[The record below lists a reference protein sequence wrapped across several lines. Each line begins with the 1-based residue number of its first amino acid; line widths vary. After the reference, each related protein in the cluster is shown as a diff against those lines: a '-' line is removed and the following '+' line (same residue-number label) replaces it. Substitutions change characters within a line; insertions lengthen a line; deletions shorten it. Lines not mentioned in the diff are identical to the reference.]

1 MRSAIRKHVTSF
13 AITTAATA
21 LLLAPAAWMPAYA
34 QGSAEIPIIKL
45 RANSSFAAGESLSAP
60 QRFLSEEIEKLSNG
74 RITIENYYGG
84 ALFSAGT
91 EPEAMASRVADIAT
105 FVTAWH
111 RGTFPVLGDGWC
123 LPFALDNAMM
133 ADSHR
138 IPVMGEIIEQELAKT
153 GMVSLLG
160 GPAPQSWHF
169 AKALPNGIVPADMS
183 KVFAGL
189 RVRGYG
195 VYPDVIRAFGGT
207 AVAFPSPEIPVA
219 LRTGQMDGFVTSYDT
234 WFNLGVHEDSP
245 FTYHLPDLTCG
256 SQTVISKQT
265 WDEFPPAVQ
274 ALFTKAAE
282 AATQRSFE
290 NAMAE
295 KERILKAAEANPKI
309 TVQHLTAAEQ
319 EHWVTSIEP
328 FWVEFSA
335 RSDAHK
341 RWVDA
346 AREYRAKGY
355 TPSWQR

>member
-1 MRSAIRKHVTSF
+1 MKRPIRRQFASF
-13 AITTAATA
+13 AIATAAA
-21 LLLAPAAWMPAYA
+21 GLLLAPSVWMPAEA
-34 QGSAEIPIIKL
+34 QAEIPRINL

-60 QRFLSEEIEKLSNG
+60 QRFLSEEVEKLSNG

-91 EPEAMASRVADIAT
+91 EPEAMSSGVADIAT

-133 ADSHR
+133 ADAQR
-138 IPVMGEIIEQELAKT
+138 IPGMGEIIVEELAKT

-169 AKALPNGIVPADMS
+169 TKALPNGIVPKDMS
-183 KVFAGL
+183 KVFDGL

-195 VYPDVIRAFGGT
+195 VYPDVIRAFGGS

-245 FTYHLPDLTCG
+245 FTYHIPDLTCG
-256 SQTVISKQT
+256 SQTVINKAT
-265 WDEFPPAVQ
+265 WDGFPQAVKD
-274 ALFTKAAE
+274 LFMKAAD
-282 AATQRSFE
+282 AATRRSFE
-290 NAMAE
+290 NAIAE
-295 KERILKAAEANPKI
+295 KEKILKAADENPKI
-309 TVQHLTAAEQ
+309 TVHHLTAQEQ
-319 EHWVTSIEP
+319 DHWVESIEP
-328 FWVEFSA
+328 FWVEFA
-335 RSDAHK
+335 GRSDAHK

-346 AREYRAKGY
+346 ARKYRAEGY
-355 TPSWQR
+355 TPSWDR